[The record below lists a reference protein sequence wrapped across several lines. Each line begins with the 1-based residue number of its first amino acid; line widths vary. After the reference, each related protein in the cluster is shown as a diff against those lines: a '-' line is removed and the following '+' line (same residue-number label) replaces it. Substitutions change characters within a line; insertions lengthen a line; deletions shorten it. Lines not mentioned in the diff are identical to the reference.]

1 MHEPVRYTIDLTH
14 RRQHL
19 VTVSVVVPKDCASG
33 ATVALPCWTPGS
45 YLRRD
50 YIRHL
55 QHISATD
62 SNGKPVALTPVEG
75 DTWQLADDVS
85 TAVTVTMELFAH
97 EASVRTNMVDATQ
110 ALIIPAATCLNVV
123 AATNRQH
130 RVTFTGFGR
139 NHSVYSLLPSDPNDP
154 GTFIADD
161 YHHLVDGAF
170 TCGQHTAVS
179 VTIDTVPHTFVWS
192 APAEQFDKQVVV
204 DTLQKVAP
212 ACAEVFAT
220 PLQTPQYTVLT
231 LTGAGGSGGLEHRD
245 GVVLH
250 VPDSTFTTPESVAR
264 FQSLLAHEYFHAWN
278 VKRLIPKNLT
288 TLTYDTVRR
297 TTSLWFAEGFTAY
310 YDSLICVRTGLWDPD
325 RFLARI
331 GRVYTDLTQTPGV
344 TRQSLQDASWRAPE
358 RQYRRDENAANAM
371 TEYYAH
377 GSLVALE
384 LDALLRGEQPDG
396 DGLDL
401 VMRLLWQRHR
411 DTGYT
416 DDDIFGAIAE
426 VSNDTI
432 ASRIKSRVSLPGLG
446 DRNEFA
452 DALSNLGLT
461 LTSTQPPAGWLGVQL
476 AGHTPTVGVRLAAT
490 LRDGPAWAAGLTG
503 NDTLLAINDTVVT
516 ADTFNQI
523 VEQHQP
529 GETVNVRVLRHNR
542 IDAVP
547 LTLAHCPATFTVT
560 ATTNATALARGS
572 YARWLKLPPG

>member
-1 MHEPVRYTIDLTH
+1 MHEPVRYTIDLTN

-19 VTVSVVVPKDCASG
+19 VTVSVVVPKDCASS
-33 ATVALPCWTPGS
+33 ATVTLPCWTPGS

-62 SNGKPVALTPVEG
+62 SDGNLVTLTPVDG
-75 DTWQLADDVS
+75 DTWLLANDVS
-85 TAVTVTMELFAH
+85 TAVTITMELFAH
-97 EASVRTNMVDATQ
+97 EASVRTNMVDATN
-110 ALIIPAATCLNVV
+110 ALIVPAATCLNVV

-130 RVTFTGFGR
+130 RVTVTGFDH
-139 NHSVYSLLPSDPNDP
+139 NHSVHSLLPSDPNETH
-154 GTFIADD
+154 TFIAND

-170 TCGQHTAVS
+170 TCGRHTAIS
-179 VTIDTVPHTFVWS
+179 VTIDTVPHTFVW
-192 APAEQFDKQVVV
+192 AGPADQLDEQVVR
-204 DTLQKVAP
+204 DTLKKAAV

-220 PLQTPQYTVLT
+220 PLQTPHYTVLT

-250 VPDSTFTTPESVAR
+250 VPDNTFATPESVAR

-310 YDSLICVRTGLWDPD
+310 YDSLICVRTGMWDPD
-325 RFLARI
+325 RLLTRI

-344 TRQSLQDASWRAPE
+344 ARQSLQDASWRAPE

-396 DGLDL
+396 DGLDT

-416 DDDIFGAIAE
+416 DDDIFQAIAD

-432 ASRIKSRVSLPGLG
+432 ASRIQSRVALPGLG

-461 LTSTQPPAGWLGVQL
+461 LASAQPSTGWLGVQL
-476 AGHTPTVGVRLAAT
+476 AGHTPTVGIRLTAT

-503 NDTLLAINDTVVT
+503 NDTLLALNDTVLT
-516 ADTFNQI
+516 ADLFTGI
-523 VEQHQP
+523 VERHQP
-529 GETVNVRVLRHNR
+529 GDTVIVRVLRHNR

-547 LTLAHCPATFTVT
+547 LILAQSPTTFTVT
-560 ATTNATALARGS
+560 TTTDATALARRA
-572 YARWLKLPPG
+572 YARWLKLPQG